1 LLDRGLPRPLAKTVL
16 VLLFMSLCTA
26 APAAAQTVTGRI
38 VGDTEAEPIRGALV
52 TLIDAAGGR
61 VRSVITNESGAFLI
75 RVPAPGTYRL
85 HAEMIGRRSVESEA
99 FLAGETPVALTLA
112 LAYAPIE
119 LDGIQVKAA
128 SRCSTSAEAGRLT
141 LRVWEE
147 VRKAL
152 RAETVTREMAT
163 YEFEIT
169 RARRAFDPVTMRLL
183 DKSEVTGKS
192 VGVNPFRTLSASD
205 IAEGG
210 YARVVDGESRI
221 YGPTTEILLS
231 REFEETHCFSLKE
244 NRGKGLVGL
253 VFKPV
258 SGRKVTDIE
267 GVLWMDSQTAE
278 LQRLEFKYRRVPSD
292 LMPGQYSGF
301 VDFYRLESGA
311 WIIGRWK
318 LTTPAVEEGAEVLAL
333 EPVQNRVTDVQ
344 DGTVRDGAADR
355 NPDVAAPETT
365 PERNGSQPVP
375 RR

>member
-1 LLDRGLPRPLAKTVL
+1 LLDRGLPRSLATTVFT
-16 VLLFMSLCTA
+16 LLCLTLCA
-26 APAAAQTVTGRI
+26 APAAAQTVSGRI
-38 VGDTEAEPIRGALV
+38 VGDSEAQPIRGALV

-61 VRSVITNESGAFLI
+61 VRSVITNENGAFVF

-99 FLAGETPVALTLA
+99 FIAGETPVTLTLA

-119 LDGIQVKAA
+119 LDGIDVKAA
-128 SRCSTSAEAGRLT
+128 QRCSSSAEAARVT

-152 RAETVTREMAT
+152 RAESVTRQMAT

-169 RARRAFDPVTMRLL
+169 RARRAFDPVSMRLL
-183 DKSEVTGKS
+183 DKSEVTAKS
-192 VGVNPFRTLSASD
+192 VGVTPFTTLSAKD

-210 YARVVDGESRI
+210 YARVVGGESRI

-231 REFEETHCFSLKE
+231 REFEDTHCFSLKE

-253 VFKPV
+253 VFKPI

-278 LQRLEFKYRRVPSD
+278 LQRLEFKYRRVPYN

-301 VDFYRLESGA
+301 IDFYRLESGA

-333 EPVQNRVTDVQ
+333 EPVQNRVTEAQ
-344 DGTVRDGAADR
+344 DGAARDAATDGNADGSAR
-355 NPDVAAPETT
+355 EAAPD
-365 PERNGSQPVP
+365 PSGSEPVP